1 MISNM
6 DEVDG
11 VIKIKTLI
19 YIGSICREERNG
31 LIWGAMC
38 LRGRCQVAVDFLRGW
53 GANEA
58 PWTI

>member
-19 YIGSICREERNG
+19 YIGSICRGRKEWTDLGSHVFEREMPSG
-31 LIWGAMC
+31 CRLFERMGSK
-38 LRGRCQVAVDFLRGW
+38 
-53 GANEA
+53 
-58 PWTI
+58 